1 MNQGKLLLN
10 LFQYLDLVD
19 EKRMVDKYHGP
30 TLREM
35 VDIISWLGLTPSN
48 AVLISKVLLR
58 C

>member
-1 MNQGKLLLN
+1 MNQGRLLLN

-35 VDIISWLGLTPSN
+35 VDIIS
-48 AVLISKVLLR
+48 
-58 C
+58 